1 MKKFLVRVNGQ
12 ELELEVE
19 EIIQTVSKKSSTSP
33 KPSKQK
39 ITRSGS
45 GEVQAPMPG
54 VISEIH
60 VKIGDVVTADQP
72 VVTLEAMKMENEIP
86 AGKDG
91 QVREIKISAGQIVS
105 AGELLVV
112 ID

>member
-12 ELELEVE
+12 ELEVEVE
-19 EIIQTVSKKSSTSP
+19 ELIQTSVKKSPTSP

-39 ITRSGS
+39 TTVSGS
-45 GEVQAPMPG
+45 GEVLSPMPG
-54 VISEIH
+54 VISEIQ
-60 VKIGDVVTADQP
+60 VTVGEVVTADQP

-86 AGKDG
+86 AGKAG
-91 QVREIKISAGQIVS
+91 QVKEIHVSAGQTVS

-112 ID
+112 IE